1 MNTNKISAVLSDA
14 DQKAALALIQN
25 LTTLLP
31 FLQGLTPDQIARL
44 NKAANSRIPFIEQA
58 YIYAQQHPEVL
69 PVSFDLAEYG
79 KDVALI
85 TAFLPVVTAL
95 NSFQEKCA
103 DTLMLVASESYD
115 ESLDVYNAFKSNN
128 RSGEYDSIIA
138 ALAVFFEGQGKKVTP
153 TPAKAPK

>member
-14 DQKAALALIQN
+14 DQKAALGFIQSLN
-25 LTTLLP
+25 TLLT
-31 FLQGLTPDQIARL
+31 FLQGLTPAQKASL
-44 NKAANSRIPFIEQA
+44 NKAANVRIPFIVQA
-58 YIYAQQHPEVL
+58 NIYAQQHPEVL
-69 PVSFDLAEYG
+69 PGTFDLVEYG

-103 DTLMLVASESYD
+103 DTMMLVASESYD

-128 RSGEYDSIIA
+128 RSGECDSIIA
-138 ALAVFFEGQGKKVTP
+138 ALGVFFKKTP
-153 TPAKAPK
+153 PAAKPALAKA

>member
-25 LTTLLP
+25 LTTLLV
-31 FLQGLTPDQIARL
+31 FLQGLTPAQKATL
-44 NKAANSRIPFIEQA
+44 NKAANARIPFIMQA
-58 YIYAQQHPEVL
+58 SIYAQQHPEVL
-69 PVSFDLAEYG
+69 PGSFDLVEYG

-85 TAFLPVVTAL
+85 SAFLPVLTSL
-95 NSFQEKCA
+95 NSLQEKCT

-128 RSGEYDSIIA
+128 RSGEYDTIIA
-138 ALAVFFEGQGKKVTP
+138 ALAVFFKK
-153 TPAKAPK
+153 TPAAAKPVTAKA

>member
-25 LTTLLP
+25 LNTLLP

-44 NKAANSRIPFIEQA
+44 NKAANGRIPFIQQA
-58 YIYAQQHPEVL
+58 YVYAQQHPEVL
-69 PVSFDLAEYG
+69 PGNFSLPEYG

-85 TAFLPVVTAL
+85 NAFLPVVTAL

-103 DTLMLVASESYD
+103 DTLMLAASESYD
-115 ESLDVYNAFKSNN
+115 ESLDIYNAFKSNN
-128 RSGEYDSIIA
+128 RSGEYNGIIA
-138 ALAVFFEGQGKKVTP
+138 ALGVFFKKTPP
-153 TPAKAPK
+153 TPAPAAKA